1 GHELFYCAGELGGYA
16 KRGTLI
22 PLLHFSHHTIKQL
35 NQRVFGDSTSSNIG
49 DLHKEINIVASE
61 IQDSLLQF
69 VRSNRLKLLIVQNA
83 LSIPMNL
90 PLGVCLAGLIS
101 DLKINTIAHH
111 HDFFWERERY
121 QSNPL
126 LDLLDT
132 TFPPDLPYIQH
143 VTINSIAQKRLRLRR
158 KIKST
163 VIPNVHDFATSPKGT
178 DPYNRDFR
186 SAIGLKEI
194 DIFILQPTRVIRRKG
209 IEMAIELVKRL
220 ELTTPSLIISHSAT
234 DEGISYLEWLK
245 WEANQIG
252 IDLKVIDKLVDV
264 ERYFVNG
271 HKVYSLWDVYPH
283 ADLVTYP
290 SIYEG
295 FGNALLESI
304 YFKRMVVVN
313 RYPVYNADIKPLGIN
328 MIELD
333 GYVDDRS
340 VHEVRN
346 FLDNPERFENILEEN
361 YNIARKH
368 FSLETLEKRLEKL
381 LANFDYE

>member
-1 GHELFYCAGELGGYA
+1 
-16 KRGTLI
+16 
-22 PLLHFSHHTIKQL
+22 
-35 NQRVFGDSTSSNIG
+35 
-49 DLHKEINIVASE
+49 
-61 IQDSLLQF
+61 
-69 VRSNRLKLLIVQNA
+69 
-83 LSIPMNL
+83 
-90 PLGVCLAGLIS
+90 
-101 DLKINTIAHH
+101 
-111 HDFFWERERY
+111 
-121 QSNPL
+121 
-126 LDLLDT
+126 
-132 TFPPDLPYIQH
+132 
-143 VTINSIAQKRLRLRR
+143 
-158 KIKST
+158 
-163 VIPNVHDFATSPKGT
+163 
-178 DPYNRDFR
+178 
-186 SAIGLKEI
+186 
-194 DIFILQPTRVIRRKG
+194 
-209 IEMAIELVKRL
+209 MAIELVKRL